1 METMSSVTGNTSGA
15 IGNGVTPSTDAVA
28 AVTAPTTPATT
39 APSGKA
45 RIAVTFLQ
53 RDTDAQL
60 LVDSARLLTMM
71 TDNAAYT
78 APDPTL
84 AAITTARNS
93 YAAAVTAA
101 KDSRIGVK
109 VRVQQRAGLVALLRT
124 LAHYVQVTSGGDLP
138 TLLASGFPAQRAR
151 GPVGELPAPANLRL
165 SRGKVSGQVIAR
177 CDPVARAGA
186 YLWRYALSTT
196 PTAWLPVVTTVSA
209 RAVLNGLV
217 PTASYLA
224 QVGVVGSAGQGNWS
238 DVATVTVL

>member
-28 AVTAPTTPATT
+28 AVTAPTTPAPT
-39 APSGKA
+39 GKA
-45 RIAVTFLQ
+45 RIAVSFLLV
-53 RDTDAQL
+53 DKDAQL
-60 LVDSARLLTMM
+60 LVDSARILTMM
-71 TDNAAYT
+71 TGNAAYPT
-78 APDPTL
+78 PDPAL
-84 AAITTARNS
+84 ADITTARNS

-101 KDSRIGVK
+101 KDSRIGLK
-109 VRVQQRAGLVALLRT
+109 LRVQQRASLVALLRT